1 MFLEDLKLKPHC
13 DFDLVDSNW
22 KLSHNTLARDNAHLP
37 ILVAKGY
44 KNPDIWKQELIEDLT
59 LHCDRDYLKIIRNSK
74 LKGEHD
80 KLSHDD
86 APSYRVWLHVKYTSV
101 VQKLSSGQRCD
112 TQTHRPTNGQ
122 MDNLIPVYPPLR
134 WTWQTESWWCT
145 IIPSLV
151 ACEVYFS
158 GSEAIFW
165 TEMWHTDTQTDKRT
179 DGQPDSSIPPTNYIT
194 LRGGTIKNTIHTWK
208 VVDVVSNIAL

>member
-1 MFLEDLKLKPHC
+1 METRVNWGSDPALWPWLFEDYKELK
-13 DFDLVDSNW
+13 V
-22 KLSHNTLARDNAHLP
+22 
-37 ILVAKGY
+37 
-44 KNPDIWKQELIEDLT
+44 E
-59 LHCDRDYLKIIRNSK
+59 
-74 LKGEHD
+74 
-80 KLSHDD
+80 
-86 APSYRVWLHVKYTSV
+86 
-101 VQKLSSGQRCD
+101 
-112 TQTHRPTNGQ
+112 
-122 MDNLIPVYPPLR
+122 R

-179 DGQPDSSIPPTNYIT
+179 DGQPDSSIPPTKVNMTNWVMMMHHHTKFGCMWSILQWFRSYLLDRDVTHGHTDRQTDRWTTDSSIPPTNYIT

-208 VVDVVSNIAL
+208 VVVVVSNIAL